1 MRVKD
6 LKPNAKNPRKISNKK
21 LDALKKSISK
31 FGDLSGFVFNR
42 RSKTLISGHQR
53 QKSIPQDATIK
64 IEVKHEKPTKANTVA
79 EGYVE
84 IDGERFKYREVDA
97 DPTWEMEAL
106 LAANKHSGEWDKDL
120 LKLAVIDLPDIDL
133 EIAGFDD
140 MEIESLDL
148 PKISIDD
155 NEEEEEQEE
164 DIDKGAHQSEAFG
177 DEEESDEEYLENNP
191 GPDTSLEKERI
202 PSMVND
208 AFEKIEEKTE
218 IVNKRFVIIID
229 CPNEETKQSL
239 RDQLKDLIKESGAK
253 IF

>member
-1 MRVKD
+1 MKIED
-6 LKPNAKNPRKISNKK
+6 LKPNNKNPRKISEKK
-21 LDALKKSISK
+21 KSSLKKSLLK
-31 FGDLSGFVFNR
+31 FGDLGGIVFNK
-42 RSKTLISGHQR
+42 KTGNLVGGHQR
-53 QKSIPQDATIK
+53 RNALNGASIK
-64 IEVKHEKPTKANTVA
+64 IVNKYETPTKTGTIADGFA
-79 EGYVE
+79 I
-84 IDGERFKYREVDA
+84 IDGEKYSYREVSWDHK
-97 DPTWEMEAL
+97 TEMEAL
-106 LAANKHSGEWDKDL
+106 LSANKNQAEWDKDL

-140 MEIESLDL
+140 MEIQSLDL

-155 NEEEEEQEE
+155 NEEEEQEE

-202 PSMVND
+202 PSMVNE